1 MTSNIGMTLL
11 VALYFSITA
20 FSLVAFQ
27 AHRHSVAVAASI
39 NLPR

>member
-1 MTSNIGMTLL
+1 MASNITMAVL

-20 FSLVAFQ
+20 YGLVAFQ
-27 AHRHSVAVAASI
+27 AHRHSAAVAASI